1 MRPSRTRV
9 PGWGLFYGNSQGQY
23 RKRGP
28 PFGADP
34 PGPLRQFGY
43 VLSLFVSYCDHAR
56 RVYNRAGPW
65 AFGFGIRLS
74 LLSLC
79 LLVTLGRLS
88 PFVIEC
94 REMYALSSCLGFR
107 PMCIFRLSW
116 VQSYAL
122 ITQLS

>member
-88 PFVIEC
+88 PEKKRKNFQGVA
-94 REMYALSSCLGFR
+94 YFCLGIANAVI
-107 PMCIFRLSW
+107 PTPT
-116 VQSYAL
+116 V
-122 ITQLS
+122 